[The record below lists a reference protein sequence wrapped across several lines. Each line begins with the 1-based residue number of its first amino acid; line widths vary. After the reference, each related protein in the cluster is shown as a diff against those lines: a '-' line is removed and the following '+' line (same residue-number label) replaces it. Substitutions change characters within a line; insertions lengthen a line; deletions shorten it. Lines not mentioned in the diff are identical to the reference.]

1 VSPASA
7 PEADAS
13 HCLEPRWVLPMDP
26 GSAVLEGHA
35 VVLVGPRIAA
45 VLPRAEARAR
55 FPGAARVSL
64 PSHAVL
70 PGLINLHTHAA
81 MALLRG
87 MADDL
92 PLATWLADHIWPAE
106 GRLMSDAFV
115 HDGTLLA
122 AAEMLRG
129 GVTCFHDMYFFPD
142 AAARAARTAGIRAVL
157 GLVVLE
163 FPTPYASD
171 AAAYLAR
178 GREVQAALADDPLI
192 ATAVAPH
199 APYTVGDGSFRAA
212 CELADAHGLP
222 LHVHLHETEREIQD
236 SLDAHGRRPLAR
248 LDALGAVGPRLI
260 AAHGVHLTDAEMD
273 LLAERGAHVAHC
285 PAANLKLASGL
296 APVAALRARGV
307 NVGIGTDGAA
317 SNNRLDML
325 SELRLTALLAKGV
338 AGRADAL
345 PAHEV
350 LAMATCDAARA
361 LGLGS
366 RIGALRAGLDADV
379 IAVDLGASELQPCY
393 DPVSHLVYAAGRE
406 HVTHVWVRGR
416 PVVAGG
422 RLQTID
428 PGDLTERAE
437 TWRRRVRP

>member
-1 VSPASA
+1 MSPASA
-7 PEADAS
+7 PEATAS
-13 HCLEPRWVLPMDP
+13 HCLEPRWVLPMEP
-26 GSAVLEGHA
+26 QGAILEEHA
-35 VVLVGPRIAA
+35 VVLVGSRIEA
-45 VLPRAEARAR
+45 VLPRADARAR
-55 FPGAARVSL
+55 FPAAARVSL

-106 GRLMSDAFV
+106 ARLMSDAFV
-115 HDGTLLA
+115 YDGTLLA

-129 GVTCFHDMYFFPD
+129 GVTCFHDMYFFPE
-142 AAARAARTAGIRAVL
+142 AAARAARAAGIRAVL

-171 AAAYLAR
+171 SAAYLAR
-178 GREVQAALADDPLI
+178 GREAQAALAGDPLI

-212 CELADAHGLP
+212 CALADAHSLP

-248 LDALGAVGPRLI
+248 LDTLGAVGPRLI
-260 AAHGVHLTDAEMD
+260 AAHGVHLTAAEMD
-273 LLAERGAHVAHC
+273 LLAARGAHVAHC

-296 APVAALRARGV
+296 APVAALRTRGV

-325 SELRLTALLAKGV
+325 SELRLAALLAKGV

-350 LAMATCDAARA
+350 LAMATCAAARA
-361 LGLGS
+361 LGLDS
-366 RIGALRAGLDADV
+366 RIGTLRAGLDADV
-379 IAVDLGASELQPCY
+379 IAVDLGAPELQPCY

-416 PVVAGG
+416 AVVVDG
-422 RLQTID
+422 RLQTLE

-437 TWRRRVRP
+437 AWRHRVRP